1 MPKGSK
7 ELTKA
12 RKDEIVN
19 ACAEL
24 YDKMPYKEITPGKI
38 SELTSFTRTSIYNYF
53 KTREEIFL
61 ALLQR
66 EYEEWTRALTALAES
81 KSALDADGFA
91 REIAHS
97 LSCRGRMF
105 KLLSV
110 NIYEIE
116 AESREENL
124 VLFKRAYGAAIESLR
139 ACLRRFFPALKKKD
153 EEVFIYAFLP
163 FLFGVYPYA
172 HATQKQISAM
182 QKAGVEVP
190 SLSEF
195 SLVSDFLKALLEG
208 LLKK

>member
-38 SELTSFTRTSIYNYF
+38 SELTSFTRTSVYNYF

-139 ACLRRFFPALKKKD
+139 ACLRRFFPALEKTD

-195 SLVSDFLKALLEG
+195 SLVSDFLKALLDG

>member
-139 ACLRRFFPALKKKD
+139 ACLRRFFPALEKAD
-153 EEVFIYAFLP
+153 EEVFVYAFLP

-195 SLVSDFLKALLEG
+195 SLVSDFLKALLKG

>member
-91 REIAHS
+91 REIALS

-124 VLFKRAYGAAIESLR
+124 VLFKRAYGAAIAALR
-139 ACLRRFFPALKKKD
+139 ACLRRFFPALEKKD
-153 EEVFIYAFLP
+153 EEVFVYAFLP

>member
-38 SELTSFTRTSIYNYF
+38 SELTSFTRTSVYNYF

-124 VLFKRAYGAAIESLR
+124 VLFKRAYGAAIEALR
-139 ACLRRFFPALKKKD
+139 ACLRRFFPALEKTD

-195 SLVSDFLKALLEG
+195 SLVSDFLKALLDG

>member
-81 KSALDADGFA
+81 KNALDADGFA

-124 VLFKRAYGAAIESLR
+124 VLFKRAYGTAIEALR
-139 ACLRRFFPALKKKD
+139 ACLRRFFPALEKKD
-153 EEVFIYAFLP
+153 EEVFVYAFLP

>member
-81 KSALDADGFA
+81 KTALDADGFA

-124 VLFKRAYGAAIESLR
+124 VLFKRAYGAAIEALR
-139 ACLRRFFPALKKKD
+139 ACLRRFFPALEKTD

-195 SLVSDFLKALLEG
+195 SLVSDFLKALLDG

>member
-139 ACLRRFFPALKKKD
+139 ACLRRFFPALEKKD
-153 EEVFIYAFLP
+153 EEVFVYAFLP

-195 SLVSDFLKALLEG
+195 SIVSDFLKALLEG

>member
-81 KSALDADGFA
+81 KSSLDADGFA

-124 VLFKRAYGAAIESLR
+124 VLFKRAYGAAIEALR
-139 ACLRRFFPALKKKD
+139 ACLRRFFPALEKKD
-153 EEVFIYAFLP
+153 EEVFVYAFLP

-195 SLVSDFLKALLEG
+195 SLVSDFLKALLDG

>member
-139 ACLRRFFPALKKKD
+139 ACLRRFFPALKKAD

>member
-81 KSALDADGFA
+81 KTALDADGFA

-124 VLFKRAYGAAIESLR
+124 VLFKRAYGAAIAALR
-139 ACLRRFFPALKKKD
+139 ACLRRFFPVLEKKD
-153 EEVFIYAFLP
+153 EEVFVYAFLP

-195 SLVSDFLKALLEG
+195 SLVSDFLKALLDG

>member
-81 KSALDADGFA
+81 KTALDADGFA
-91 REIAHS
+91 REIALS

-124 VLFKRAYGAAIESLR
+124 VLFKRAYGAAIEALR
-139 ACLRRFFPALKKKD
+139 ACLRRFFPALEKAD
-153 EEVFIYAFLP
+153 EAVFIYAFLP

-195 SLVSDFLKALLEG
+195 SLVSDFLKALLDG

>member
-124 VLFKRAYGAAIESLR
+124 VLFKRAYGAAIEALR
-139 ACLRRFFPALKKKD
+139 ACLRRFFPALEKKD
-153 EEVFIYAFLP
+153 EEVFVYAFLP

>member
-91 REIAHS
+91 REIALS

-124 VLFKRAYGAAIESLR
+124 VLFKRAYGAAIEALR
-139 ACLRRFFPALKKKD
+139 ACLRRFFPALEKKD
-153 EEVFIYAFLP
+153 EEVFVYAFLP

-195 SLVSDFLKALLEG
+195 SLVSDFLKALLDG

>member
-38 SELTSFTRTSIYNYF
+38 SELTSFTRTSVYNYF

-124 VLFKRAYGAAIESLR
+124 VLFKRAYGAAIEALR
-139 ACLRRFFPALKKKD
+139 ACLRRFFPALEKTD

-182 QKAGVEVP
+182 QEAGVEVP

>member
-38 SELTSFTRTSIYNYF
+38 SELTSFTRTSVYNYF

-91 REIAHS
+91 REIALS

-139 ACLRRFFPALKKKD
+139 ACLRRFFTALEKAD

>member
-91 REIAHS
+91 REIALS

>member
-195 SLVSDFLKALLEG
+195 SLVSDFLKALLDG

>member
-124 VLFKRAYGAAIESLR
+124 VLFKRAYGAAIEALR
-139 ACLRRFFPALKKKD
+139 ACLRRFFPALEKTD

-195 SLVSDFLKALLEG
+195 SLVSDFLKALLDG

>member
-38 SELTSFTRTSIYNYF
+38 SELTSFTRTSVYNYF

-124 VLFKRAYGAAIESLR
+124 VLFKRAYGAAIAALR
-139 ACLRRFFPALKKKD
+139 ACLRRFFPALEKKD
-153 EEVFIYAFLP
+153 EEVFVYAFLP

>member
-24 YDKMPYKEITPGKI
+24 YDKMPYKEITLGKI
-38 SELTSFTRTSIYNYF
+38 SELTSFTRTSVYNYF

-124 VLFKRAYGAAIESLR
+124 VLFKRAYGAAIEALR
-139 ACLRRFFPALKKKD
+139 ACLRRFFPALEKAD

-195 SLVSDFLKALLEG
+195 SLVSDFLKALLDG

>member
-124 VLFKRAYGAAIESLR
+124 VLFKRAYGAAIEALR
-139 ACLRRFFPALKKKD
+139 ACLRRFFPALKKRTKKSS
-153 EEVFIYAFLP
+153 FMP
-163 FLFGVYPYA
+163 FFPFS
-172 HATQKQISAM
+172 SASILM
-182 QKAGVEVP
+182 PTRRK
-190 SLSEF
+190 SR
-195 SLVSDFLKALLEG
+195 
-208 LLKK
+208 

>member
-124 VLFKRAYGAAIESLR
+124 VLFKRAYGAAIEALR

>member
-91 REIAHS
+91 REIALS

-105 KLLSV
+105 
-110 NIYEIE
+110 
-116 AESREENL
+116 
-124 VLFKRAYGAAIESLR
+124 
-139 ACLRRFFPALKKKD
+139 
-153 EEVFIYAFLP
+153 
-163 FLFGVYPYA
+163 
-172 HATQKQISAM
+172 
-182 QKAGVEVP
+182 
-190 SLSEF
+190 
-195 SLVSDFLKALLEG
+195 
-208 LLKK
+208 

>member
-81 KSALDADGFA
+81 KTALDADGFA
-91 REIAHS
+91 REIALS

-124 VLFKRAYGAAIESLR
+124 VLFKRAYGAAIEALR
-139 ACLRRFFPALKKKD
+139 ACLRRFFPALEKKD
-153 EEVFIYAFLP
+153 EEVFVYAFLP

-195 SLVSDFLKALLEG
+195 SLVSDFLKALLDG

>member
-91 REIAHS
+91 REIARS

-124 VLFKRAYGAAIESLR
+124 VLFKRAYGAAIEALR
-139 ACLRRFFPALKKKD
+139 ACLRRFFPALEKTD

-195 SLVSDFLKALLEG
+195 SLVSDFLKALLDG

>member
-81 KSALDADGFA
+81 KTALDADGFA

-139 ACLRRFFPALKKKD
+139 ACLRRFSPALEKAD

-195 SLVSDFLKALLEG
+195 SLVSDFLKALLKG